1 MGQGAITITALG
13 ALAACAATPSGTT
26 SDDGAR
32 FDAAAASLGC
42 TLRGEGDYLAMEIQ
56 TGLARQ
62 QLSDITAFRLSTGGA
77 ERQPDGGVKLTTGAC
92 A

>member
-1 MGQGAITITALG
+1 MGRGAITVSALG
-13 ALAACAATPSGTT
+13 ARAACAATSPDTT
-26 SDDGAR
+26 AEDGAR

-42 TLRGEGDYLAMEIQ
+42 ALRSEGDYLAVEMQ

-62 QLSDITAFRLSTGGA
+62 QLLDLATFRLSTGGA

>member
-1 MGQGAITITALG
+1 MRPGWTL
-13 ALAACAATPSGTT
+13 LAAPGAVVADAPPAGTT
-26 SDDGAR
+26 AEHVAR

-42 TLRGEGDYLAMEIQ
+42 TLPSAGGYLAMEIQ

-62 QLSDITAFRLSTGGA
+62 KLLDLVAYRVSTGDA
-77 ERQPDGGVKLTTGAC
+77 ARQSGGGLKLTTGAC

>member
-1 MGQGAITITALG
+1 MLRAAITISGFG

-26 SDDGAR
+26 TEDGAR

-42 TLRGEGDYLAMEIQ
+42 ALRSEGDYLAMEMQ

-62 QLSDITAFRLSTGGA
+62 QLLDLAAFRLSTGDA
-77 ERQPDGGVKLTTGAC
+77 ERQPDGGLKLTTGAC